1 VHLSILLPHL
11 ARLRIHDTVV
21 SDDGITLTLG
31 ARRRTAACPLCG
43 RRARRGQSQ
52 YTRRVADLPIAG
64 RRVALCL
71 RVRRFFCRNR
81 RCSRAI
87 FAERFTDLVPAYGRR
102 TVAQQTHLEEL
113 GCTAGGSVGARLAR
127 LLGLPASRDTVLRL
141 VRAMPAPEATTPRVL
156 GVDDWAK
163 RRGCS
168 YGTILVD
175 EEARRPIAL
184 LANRTADTFAAWL
197 AAHPGVE
204 VITRDRAAAYA
215 DGATRGAPAAVQ
227 VADRFHLVKNL
238 GEALLQVVTAHRS
251 QLKEVGVPAADTD
264 AASPAPVVGPSPRAD
279 PARRARRLVRYEQVV
294 ALRAL
299 GWTHAAIA
307 DKVPISQRTI
317 LRWLA
322 AGSFPER
329 KPRTRPPSAFAP
341 YADYLTRRWAEGCHH
356 ATQLWRE
363 VCTQGYSGPK
373 AGIWMIAQRLRRSE
387 DAISPATS
395 APRVGI
401 PDQPLTPGRVVVLML
416 QHAEDRSVD
425 DQHLL
430 DAVQEACPEVKQAA
444 TLGKRFL
451 QVLRDRLPDA
461 LPAWLSDAGGC
472 GLNSL
477 ERFAHGLQ
485 HDLAAVRAA
494 CTLPYSNGQAE
505 GQITRLKLIKRSMYG
520 RAKLDLLERRVL
532 YRAVS

>member
-1 VHLSILLPHL
+1 LSALLPHL
-11 ARLRIHDTVV
+11 AGLRLQDTAVD
-21 SDDGITLTLG
+21 DDGITLTLS

-43 RRARRGQSQ
+43 RRARRMQSH

-64 RRVALCL
+64 RRVTLCL
-71 RVRRFFCRNR
+71 WVRRFFCRNR

-102 TVAQQTHLEEL
+102 TVSQRKHLQAL

-127 LLGLPASRDTVLRL
+127 LQGLAASRDTVLRL
-141 VRAMPAPEATTPRVL
+141 VRAMPSPDAKTPRVL

-175 EEARRPIAL
+175 EEAHRPIAL
-184 LANRTADTFAAWL
+184 LADRTGDTFAAWL

-215 DGATRGAPAAVQ
+215 DGATRGAPDAVQ

-251 QLKEVGVPAADTD
+251 QLAEVGVPAADTD
-264 AASPAPVVGPSPRAD
+264 PASPSATVGPSPRAD
-279 PARRARRLVRYEQVV
+279 RARRAQRLVRYEQVV
-294 ALRAL
+294 AQRAL
-299 GWTHAAIA
+299 GSTQAAIA
-307 DKVPISQRTI
+307 DKVHVSERTI

-322 AGSFPER
+322 AGSLPER
-329 KPRTRPPSAFAP
+329 KARNEPPSAFAP
-341 YADYLTRRWAEGCHH
+341 YANYLTQRWAEGCHN

-363 VCTQGYSGPK
+363 VCAQGYCGPK
-373 AGIWMIAQRLRRSE
+373 AGIWTIAQRLRRGE
-387 DAISPATS
+387 EAILPIAVTPATR
-395 APRVGI
+395 APDAPI
-401 PDQPLTPGRVVVLML
+401 TPGRVVVLLL
-416 QHAEDRSVD
+416 QHAEDRSAD
-425 DQHLL
+425 EQRLL
-430 DAVQEACPEVKQAA
+430 RTVQEACTEVKQAG
-444 TLGKRFL
+444 TLCERFL
-451 QVLRDRLPDA
+451 HLLRDRVPDA
-461 LPAWLSDAGGC
+461 LPAWLSDASCC
-472 GLNSL
+472 GLNAL

-485 HDLAAVRAA
+485 RDLAAVTAA
-494 CTLPYSNGQAE
+494 ATLPYSNGQAE

-532 YRAVS
+532 YRAAA

>member
-1 VHLSILLPHL
+1 VHLSALLPHL
-11 ARLRIHDTVV
+11 AGLRLHDTAVN
-21 SDDGITLTLG
+21 DDGITLTLS

-43 RRARRGQSQ
+43 RRARRMQSQ

-81 RCSRAI
+81 RCARSI

-102 TVAQQTHLEEL
+102 TVAQQTHLQEL

-141 VRAMPAPEATTPRVL
+141 VRAMPAPAATTPRVL

-175 EEARRPIAL
+175 EEAQRPLAL
-184 LANRTADTFAAWL
+184 LADRTADTFAAWL
-197 AAHPGVE
+197 AAHPGIE

-238 GEALLQVVTAHRS
+238 GEAVLQVVTAHRS
-251 QLKEVGVPAADTD
+251 QLAAVGVPAADTD
-264 AASPAPVVGPSPRAD
+264 VGSPTATVVPSPRAD

-307 DKVPISQRTI
+307 DQVHISQRTI

-329 KPRTRPPSAFAP
+329 KPRSEPPSAFAP
-341 YADYLTRRWAEGCHH
+341 YAEYLTRRWAEGCHN

-363 VCTQGYSGPK
+363 VCAQGYTGPK
-373 AGIWMIAQRLRRSE
+373 AGIWTIAHRLRRGE
-387 DAISPATS
+387 EAMPPTTPASVAAT
-395 APRVGI
+395 

-416 QHAEDRSVD
+416 QHAEDRSVEE
-425 DQHLL
+425 QALL
-430 DAVQEACPEVKQAA
+430 HTVQEACAEVQLAG
-444 TLGKRFL
+444 TLCERFL
-451 QVLRDRLPDA
+451 HVLRNRLPEA
-461 LPAWLSDAGGC
+461 LPAWLRDASSC
-472 GLNSL
+472 GLTAL

-485 HDLAAVRAA
+485 RDLTAVRAA

-532 YRAVS
+532 YRAAA

>member
-1 VHLSILLPHL
+1 MLLSALLPHL
-11 ARLRIHDTVV
+11 ATLRLHDTAVN
-21 SDDGITLTLG
+21 DDGITLTLG

-43 RRARRGQSQ
+43 RRARRRQSQ

-64 RRVALCL
+64 RRVTLCL

-81 RCSRAI
+81 RCSRVI
-87 FAERFTDLVPAYGRR
+87 FAERFSDVVPAYGRR
-102 TVAQQTHLEEL
+102 TGAQQTHLQEL

-127 LLGLPASRDTVLRL
+127 RLGFPASRDTVLRL
-141 VRAMPAPEATTPRVL
+141 VRAMPTPEATTPRVL

-184 LANRTADTFAAWL
+184 LADRTADTFAAWL
-197 AAHPGVE
+197 QAHPGVE

-251 QLKEVGVPAADTD
+251 QLKEVSVPTANTD
-264 AASPAPVVGPSPRAD
+264 AEAPASTVVPSPRAD

-307 DKVPISQRTI
+307 DQVHISQRTI

-322 AGSFPER
+322 TGSFPER
-329 KPRTRPPSAFAP
+329 KPRTQSPSAFAP
-341 YADYLTRRWAEGCHH
+341 YADYLTQRWAAGCHN

-363 VCTQGYSGPK
+363 VCAQGYGGPK
-373 AGIWMIAQRLRRSE
+373 AGIWTIAQRLRRGE
-387 DAISPATS
+387 AAISPATS
-395 APRVGI
+395 VLAASTSA
-401 PDQPLTPGRVVVLML
+401 QPLTPGRVVVLML

-425 DQHLL
+425 DQRLL
-430 DAVQEACPEVKQAA
+430 SAVQQTCPAVQQAA
-444 TLGKRFL
+444 TLGERFL
-451 QVLRDRLPDA
+451 QVIRDRLPEA
-461 LPAWLSDAGGC
+461 LPAWLSAASGC
-472 GLNSL
+472 GLTAL

-485 HDLAAVRAA
+485 RDLVAVRAA
-494 CTLPYSNGQAE
+494 CSLPYSNGQAE

-532 YRAVS
+532 YRAAA